1 MLFRLTTTASI
12 HDEVRRLLHDLL
24 AESIASLTNPGE
36 GEQFDISIHS
46 ARKNGKRLRAVLR
59 LARPLLSPE
68 TFQLEND
75 CYRDTSRQLAPLRDN
90 WVMVETIDKL
100 GDNWPAIRAQLVANY
115 ERERENF
122 VADWVG
128 LGNVTTVLQAA
139 QARISQLPLV
149 AVEEAWLFE
158 GVRRTYRAGQRL
170 MSAAYLTADPH
181 LFHEWRK
188 QVKYLW
194 HQHELLHEV
203 WPALMGE
210 AAEAFHILSSLLG
223 DAHDLVVLEQT
234 VTLLAASLPADE
246 LLDLVRHLRQRQGE
260 LETAAR
266 PLGQRLF
273 AETPRAFAQRLAAY
287 WHLWQTEARGELP
300 ALPLPSFAS
309 TAQEEAQTPQDD
321 NQQPE

>member
-1 MLFRLTTTASI
+1 
-12 HDEVRRLLHDLL
+12 
-24 AESIASLTNPGE
+24 
-36 GEQFDISIHS
+36 
-46 ARKNGKRLRAVLR
+46 
-59 LARPLLSPE
+59 
-68 TFQLEND
+68 
-75 CYRDTSRQLAPLRDN
+75 
-90 WVMVETIDKL
+90 MVETIDKL
-100 GDNWPAIRAQLVANY
+100 GGAWPTIRTQLVANY
-115 ERERENF
+115 ERERETF

-139 QARISQLPLV
+139 QARASQLPLE
-149 AVEEAWLFE
+149 AVKQAWLFE

-170 MSAAYLTADPH
+170 MGDAYATADPH

-210 AAEAFHILSSLLG
+210 AAEAFHVLSSLLG

-234 VTLLAASLPADE
+234 VATMATSLPADE
-246 LLDLVRHLRQRQGE
+246 VADLLRHLRQRQRE

-273 AETPRAFAQRLAAY
+273 AETPRAFAQRLAVY
-287 WHLWQTEARGELP
+287 WQVRQAEMARHMDI
-300 ALPLPSFAS
+300 F
-309 TAQEEAQTPQDD
+309 
-321 NQQPE
+321 

>member
-12 HDEVRRLLHDLL
+12 HDEVRRLLHELL
-24 AESIASLTNPGE
+24 DESIASLTNPGE

-59 LARPLLSPE
+59 LARPFLTPA
-68 TFQLEND
+68 TFQDENS

-100 GDNWPAIRAQLVANY
+100 GGTWPTIRTQLVANY
-115 ERERENF
+115 EQEREAF

-139 QARISQLPLV
+139 QARVSELPLV
-149 AVEEAWLFE
+149 AVEEEWLFE

-170 MSAAYLTADPH
+170 MWAAYITADPH

-194 HQHELLHEV
+194 HQHELLYEV
-203 WPALMGE
+203 WPALMSE

-234 VTLLAASLPADE
+234 VTATATSLPADE
-246 LLDLVRHLRQRQGE
+246 VADLLRHLRLRQRE
-260 LETAAR
+260 LETAAW

-273 AETPRAFAQRLAAY
+273 AETPRAIAQRLAAY
-287 WHLWQTEARGELP
+287 WQVRQAEMVRHSDIL
-300 ALPLPSFAS
+300 
-309 TAQEEAQTPQDD
+309 
-321 NQQPE
+321 